1 MKFVI
6 PTHKSKSTNLFFLLL
21 PFTTRKDSCG
31 SGGKDSCGSG
41 GGVFGSFWSV
51 LSAVLIFCFSGLF
64 FFFFCCFLLCFFGV
78 FCPLKNSPNASGK
91 GERKKGTE
99 KERKALTAKG
109 LERFCLIVD
118 NFFDLTTFRHKK
130 TAIFGG
136 FGFLVEDY
144 HNISFPSRI
153 KDFKAQT

>member
-1 MKFVI
+1 MQADRAK
-6 PTHKSKSTNLFFLLL
+6 
-21 PFTTRKDSCG
+21 
-31 SGGKDSCGSG
+31 GKKR
-41 GGVFGSFWSV
+41 
-51 LSAVLIFCFSGLF
+51 A
-64 FFFFCCFLLCFFGV
+64 
-78 FCPLKNSPNASGK
+78 
-91 GERKKGTE
+91 E
-99 KERKALTAKG
+99 KQRESRQRKG